1 MKDLEDIYESITKNS
16 GGSFSKTV
24 IVVRGISGSGKT
36 TFANIVAEP
45 KVVCTADDYF
55 EKNGKYD
62 FDPTKLGEAHKQCQ
76 NKFDAA
82 LQDPRVKNI
91 VVANTNVKPSD
102 YNYYADKAK
111 KAGAQVMFVVLEKR
125 HDNPNVHSVPDLVL
139 QRQHDSLKNDLKL
152 M

>member
-1 MKDLEDIYESITKNS
+1 MNKDIIKIYENLHNQE
-16 GGSFSKTV
+16 KTV
-24 IVVRGISGSGKT
+24 IIVRGVSGVGKT

-55 EKNGKYD
+55 EQDGKYN
-62 FDPTKLGEAHKQCQ
+62 FDPTKLGEAHRQSMSR
-76 NKFDAA
+76 FDQA
-82 LQDPRVKNI
+82 LSNPNVKNI

-102 YNYYADKAK
+102 YRYYVDKAND
-111 KAGAQVMFVVLEKR
+111 AGAKVIYVVLEKR
-125 HDNPNVHSVPDLVL
+125 HDNPNVHNVPDFVL